1 MKRGRRALFCI
12 VIHGKILM
20 KLNKILIITL
30 ILGISPFGLA
40 YAYDSSHY
48 KIRQGD
54 VLDIS
59 VWGDDT
65 LVKVIRVLP
74 DGSISFPL
82 AGHVSV
88 AGYSS
93 SEIAELI
100 TNKLKKYLPD
110 PEVTVIVQST
120 EGNRVYILGKVTTP
134 GAIPLQGPMTVLQAL
149 SLSGSFDRFA
159 DLGEIKILRGKKV
172 LEINY
177 PDLIR
182 GNKLDSNYSLQAD
195 DTILVP

>member
-1 MKRGRRALFCI
+1 
-12 VIHGKILM
+12 M
-20 KLNKILIITL
+20 KLNKTL
-30 ILGISPFGLA
+30 ILILLLCSAPLSYLSA
-40 YAYDSSHY
+40 YETTDY

-54 VLDIS
+54 VLDVS

-82 AGHVSV
+82 VGQVLV
-88 AGYSS
+88 AGYSP
-93 SEIAELI
+93 SEVEESI

-120 EGNRVYILGKVTTP
+120 DGNKVYILGKVNKA
-134 GAIPLQGPMTVLQAL
+134 GAINLQGPMTILQAL
-149 SLSGSFDRFA
+149 SISGGFDRFA
-159 DLGEIKILRGKKV
+159 DLDEIKILRGKKILDV
-172 LEINY
+172 HY
-177 PDLIR
+177 SDLIR
-182 GNKLDSNYSLQAD
+182 GKNLESNYSLQAD